1 MMITEIEQKK
11 EIEKLTLELNDAIKR
26 NGGVILKE
34 GETLEEVRMNN
45 IQSLINNYEEKINE
59 IELSLLSNKGK
70 ETEQMIN
77 SYIKQIE
84 YNSLQEAEL
93 KDKYEAITMAINYE
107 SLKSKTALGTQDD
120 DAENQQAEEKKLSNS
135 GSKASDNKKSII
147 NPSSRVINV
156 DELIDKANSELQI
169 QKHHVL
175 NERVKSQNDKKKKE
189 KEIKTY
195 QEQIALFEKVKE
207 EYKKYSQLKV
217 DSEKIKDVHH
227 TMLKL
232 EREIKNFDINL
243 LKNMDKMNYDNNSL
257 LDILEQSL
265 GNIKKLDQKVYSMN
279 IDQSNETSKKIISNF
294 YSNSNLAK
302 QNNIL
307 MQEIIYHSQ
316 SFYYKVFDKLL
327 KPDKIDNF
335 TKLKETIDYKKA
347 SMANKDEEEEEENS
361 IEEKD
366 QEMFPEDYI

>member
-11 EIEKLTLELNDAIKR
+11 EIEKLTFELNDAIKR
-26 NGGVILKE
+26 SGGVILKE
-34 GETLEEVRMNN
+34 GETLEEVRMSN
-45 IQSLINNYEEKINE
+45 IQSLINSYEEKTNE

-93 KDKYEAITMAINYE
+93 KDKYEAITSAINYE
-107 SLKSKTALGTQDD
+107 SLKTKTPQGQQEEETDTPQSSEDKKTQ
-120 DAENQQAEEKKLSNS
+120 
-135 GSKASDNKKSII
+135 KAKILADNKKSAV

-156 DELIDKANSELQI
+156 EELIDKANSELQI

-189 KEIKTY
+189 KEIKSY

-227 TMLKL
+227 TMIKL

-347 SMANKDEEEEEENS
+347 SMANKDEEEEQENS
-361 IEEKD
+361 IEDKD
-366 QEMFPEDYI
+366 QDMFPEDYI